1 MCWGWRRLNSQ
12 FESSID
18 WSREL
23 GNSAIWIVQTFVIT
37 AVCLVVVLV
46 LLGRMTEWGRQFW
59 RITSG
64 YFTGRQSASVWA
76 VVGVLLLSTIVSV
89 RINVLLTYYV
99 NDLFTAVQI
108 AFQGGTDEAVRS
120 SGIDGFWAS
129 IAVFGI
135 LAGCY
140 LVRLLIDMYVT
151 QRFMMRWRIWLSQ
164 RYIGDWLSD
173 FAYFRA
179 QFTRRPIDNPDQRIQ
194 QDIDSF
200 TAGVGGDPNNPIFNS
215 GNTLLFGAVHAVVSV
230 LSFGAILWRLSEP
243 VTVGGMVLPKALFW
257 IVIAYVLVV
266 TIVAFVIGR
275 PLIRLSYFNELRN
288 AGFRYAL
295 VRLRDTGAAVGLY
308 RGENAERKLLD
319 GRLSDV
325 MRNYRSWLNRMMLFF
340 GFNVTMSQA
349 INPLPWIVQAQALFA
364 QRISFGD
371 VWQSS
376 NAFTEIHNSL
386 SFFRNA
392 YDQFASYRAVI
403 IRLDG
408 LAEQNSR
415 AGMFTSVDTAG
426 SIDDSLEIYDVD
438 VRMPNGDL
446 LVRGLGLRLDPG
458 DALLI
463 SGRSGVGKTVL
474 LQSLAGLWPFATGS
488 VRSPAGRAGAMFV
501 PQLPYLPLGDL
512 RAITCY
518 PLEKGPDDRE
528 IQEALVKVALSHL
541 AIRLNDAQDWAKVL
555 SVGEQQRLA
564 FARILLNR
572 PAVVFLD
579 ESTSAMDEGL
589 ELMLYELLRA
599 ELPDAIVVS
608 VSHRATVERF
618 HSRRLEL
625 TGDGEWRLD
634 RLPTGTGDHW

>member
-1 MCWGWRRLNSQ
+1 MNSQ

-23 GNSAIWIVQTFVIT
+23 GNSAIWILQTFVIA
-37 AVCLVVVLV
+37 AVCLLVVLV
-46 LLGRMTEWGRQFW
+46 LIGRLTEWGRQFW

-64 YFTGRQSASVWA
+64 YFTGRQSAPVWA
-76 VVGVLLLSTIVSV
+76 VVGFLLLSTIVSV

-108 AFQGGTDEAVRS
+108 AFQGGADETVRS

-129 IAVFGI
+129 IAVFGV

-151 QRFMMRWRIWLSQ
+151 QRFMMRWRIWLSH
-164 RYIGDWLSD
+164 RFIGDWLGD
-173 FAYFRA
+173 FAYFRS
-179 QFTRRPIDNPDQRIQ
+179 QFTRQPIDNPDQRIQ

-200 TAGVGGDPNNPIFNS
+200 TAGVGGDTNNPIFNS
-215 GNTLLFGAVHAVVSV
+215 SNTLLFGAVHAVVSV
-230 LSFGAILWRLSEP
+230 LSFGAILWRLSES
-243 VTVGGMVLPKALFW
+243 VTVGGMTLPKALFW

-266 TIVAFVIGR
+266 TVIAFVIGR

-288 AGFRYAL
+288 AGFRFAL
-295 VRLRDTGAAVGLY
+295 VRLRETGAAVGMY

-325 MRNYRSWLNRMMLFF
+325 MRNYRNWLNRMMLFF

-392 YDQFASYRAVI
+392 YDQFASYRAAV

-408 LAEQNSR
+408 LADQNTQ
-415 AGMFTSVDTAG
+415 AGVFTAVNTPAWVFWSA
-426 SIDDSLEIYDVD
+426 
-438 VRMPNGDL
+438 
-446 LVRGLGLRLDPG
+446 
-458 DALLI
+458 
-463 SGRSGVGKTVL
+463 
-474 LQSLAGLWPFATGS
+474 
-488 VRSPAGRAGAMFV
+488 SP
-501 PQLPYLPLGDL
+501 
-512 RAITCY
+512 
-518 PLEKGPDDRE
+518 
-528 IQEALVKVALSHL
+528 
-541 AIRLNDAQDWAKVL
+541 
-555 SVGEQQRLA
+555 
-564 FARILLNR
+564 
-572 PAVVFLD
+572 
-579 ESTSAMDEGL
+579 
-589 ELMLYELLRA
+589 
-599 ELPDAIVVS
+599 
-608 VSHRATVERF
+608 
-618 HSRRLEL
+618 SRRI
-625 TGDGEWRLD
+625 TAAR
-634 RLPTGTGDHW
+634 